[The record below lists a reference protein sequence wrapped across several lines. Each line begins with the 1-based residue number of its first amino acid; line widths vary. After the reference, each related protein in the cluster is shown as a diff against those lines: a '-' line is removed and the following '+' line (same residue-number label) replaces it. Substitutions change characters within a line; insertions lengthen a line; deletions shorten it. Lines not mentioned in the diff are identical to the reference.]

1 MTVLSLIF
9 GETAILEQLH
19 ISVYWKCDK
28 NAKSKAIQETQKM
41 KRKDNVGKAVSKD
54 HPKN

>member
-9 GETAILEQLH
+9 WETASLEQLH
-19 ISVYWKCDK
+19 ISVYWKRDK
-28 NAKSKAIQETQKM
+28 NVKSKAIQETQKM